1 MTSRSWIDDEPKASA
16 SVRQAAEL
24 FVAGVRRPVALAIS
38 VASLV
43 ALVAGAVSF
52 SKHWYAPTY
61 VLRVVEPEHDLGAT
75 PRPRRQL
82 ADYVR
87 QGVFTSAPLLDV
99 IQRHGLYPSLAH
111 KNPRAALDSFRED
124 IDVEVYQNYF
134 VEERSVGSAPRSAR
148 LRVSYHNS
156 NPEVAVSVTRDLG
169 ELIVEHEISVRQ
181 KQASRAAERAQE
193 EVDAARQA
201 LAIRR
206 SEVAVKRSELDR
218 VSVVEPQR
226 QVEFVG
232 LLGSLPA
239 LELRQ
244 DASERREASLA
255 LGAALERRGIGM
267 SFAVVDDAS
276 LDSGAGARNVQIVLA
291 LASLAFGLPLVTMAV
306 GAFAPKKGRA

>member
-1 MTSRSWIDDEPKASA
+1 MTSRSWIDDEPPASA
-16 SVRQAAEL
+16 SVRQAAKL
-24 FVAGVRRPVALAIS
+24 FVAGLRRPVALIVSA
-38 VASLV
+38 A
-43 ALVAGAVSF
+43 ALIALCAGAVAL
-52 SKHWYAPTY
+52 SKIWYAPTY
-61 VLRVVEPEHDLGAT
+61 ILRVVEAERDLGAT

-87 QGVFTSAPLLDV
+87 QAVFTSAPLLDV
-99 IQRHGLYPSLAH
+99 IRRHGLYPSLAR

-134 VEERSVGSAPRSAR
+134 LEERSVGSVPRSAR

-169 ELIVEHEISVRQ
+169 GLIVEHEMSVRRDL
-181 KQASRAAERAQE
+181 ASRAAERAKD
-193 EVDAARQA
+193 EVDAARHA
-201 LAIRR
+201 LAARR
-206 SEVAVKRSELDR
+206 SEVAVTRSELDR
-218 VSVVEPQR
+218 TSVVEPQR

-255 LGAALERRGIGM
+255 LGAALERRGVGM

-276 LDSGAGARNVQIVLA
+276 LSSEAGARTAQIALA

-306 GAFAPKKGRA
+306 GAFAPRKGRA